1 MNFDEQTYENIL
13 TRMITRVQEEYPELD
28 TREASLIYT
37 ALAPAAL
44 ELESMYHELSMVAT
58 ETFAET
64 ASREYLIK
72 HCQQVGLEMNEGTY
86 GEFYV
91 ETNVELELGHR
102 FNLDKFNY
110 IVIEPNITL
119 PNTAKPYYVS
129 VVQCETMGE
138 EPNPYR
144 GTLTPISYV
153 PGLNHAELVDIKTY
167 GEYDEDTEALRERY
181 FLWINSLD
189 NDGNINF
196 YKSHLENLDD
206 VGKYKVEPLW
216 NGLNTVRL
224 RILNSNNTAAN
235 ADLIQEV
242 QDHFDPTQDGMG
254 NGVAPIGAIV
264 TVDTVSEVPVTIKCS
279 VKLNDGYSE
288 LVGLEEEVLQF
299 FKDCAFEKYT
309 VEYMPIYAIIYNNAA
324 VNSIE
329 SLTVTVNGTNLTS
342 SNKVTLTEDQI
353 AVLNTEDS
361 TWSVV

>member
-13 TRMITRVQEEYPELD
+13 NRMIARVQEEFPELD

-44 ELESMYHELSMVAT
+44 ELESMYHEMNMVLT

-72 HCQQVGLEMNEGTY
+72 HCQQVGLEMNEGTH

-102 FNLDKFNY
+102 FNLDEFNY
-110 IVIEPNITL
+110 IVIEPNISV

-138 EPNPYR
+138 APNPYR
-144 GTLTPISYV
+144 GTLTPISYIA
-153 PGLNHAELVDIKTY
+153 GLNHAELTDVKTY
-167 GEYDEDTEALRERY
+167 GEYDEDTESLRERF
-181 FLWINSLD
+181 FLWVNSFG
-189 NDGNINF
+189 NDGNVHF
-196 YKSHLENLDD
+196 YASHLENLDD
-206 VGKYKVEPLW
+206 VGKYKIEPLW
-216 NGLNTVRL
+216 NGANTVRL

-235 ADLIQEV
+235 ADLIKEV
-242 QDHFDPTQDGMG
+242 QDHFDPNSEGMG

-264 TVDTVSEVPVTIKCS
+264 TVDTVSEVPVTINCS

-288 LVGLEEEVLQF
+288 AVGLEESVAQF
-299 FKDCAFEKYT
+299 FQELALEKYT
-309 VEYMPIYAIIYNNAA
+309 VEYMPIYAIIYNNEA
-324 VNSIE
+324 VDSIE
-329 SLTVTVNGTNLTS
+329 SLTVTVNGNDLS
-342 SNKVTLTEDQI
+342 SSDAVTLTEDQI
-353 AVLNTEDS
+353 PVLDTDGS
-361 TWSVV
+361 VWSVV